1 MTDLPVITP
10 VITEVIGGSGGVAAE
25 YAAIRA
31 LADDLDRIGDRAR
44 HWAGA
49 SGAAL
54 LDPHLLATSP
64 LAPVSFGRVEAA
76 LVAAT
81 ATGVLDSLLWEA
93 DAIACRVA
101 VTFLEAADE
110 AARSAL
116 DAVDYTVCRL
126 VATPF
131 APLVWA
137 ADAVPDSTWDRLV
150 DRLGPTGPGGPG
162 PLDGLVLAHPDAARH
177 LLNGSGGLVDG
188 LTLGPVP
195 VVAHPTA
202 ESAAAEA
209 ASWYDVPGQAAVDP
223 GPASTAAAPT
233 DLAALVGELARVNDL
248 PDGTV
253 SVQTLASGRHVVYL
267 PGTDSLGLPWEF
279 DPDVRDAQTDLAA
292 AAGADHP
299 YLDGVR
305 IALAQAGIGP
315 GDPVLLVGH
324 SLGGMVATQL
334 AAESGL
340 AIAGVITAGSPVPA
354 AANGVPVLSLENRG
368 DVVPMLLGDEPD
380 DTVDH
385 VTVRF
390 DDHEASMVGNHNL
403 AHYVDGAAAVDASGD
418 PSIRDLVDE
427 WQPFLAGGPSTLQQ
441 FTISRVR

>member
-1 MTDLPVITP
+1 MTDLP
-10 VITEVIGGSGGVAAE
+10 VITEVIGGSDGVAAE

-44 HWAGA
+44 RWAGA
-49 SGAAL
+49 SGDAL
-54 LDPHLLATSP
+54 IDHHLLATSL

-76 LVAAT
+76 LVAA
-81 ATGVLDSLLWEA
+81 AAMGVLDSLLWEA
-93 DAIACRVA
+93 DAVGCRAA
-101 VTFLEAADE
+101 VTALEEADE

-116 DAVDYTVCRL
+116 DAIDYAVLRL
-126 VATPF
+126 LATPF
-131 APLVWA
+131 APLAWA

-162 PLDGLVLAHPDAARH
+162 PLDAFVLAHPDAARH
-177 LLNGSGGLVDG
+177 LLNGSGGLLDG
-188 LTLGPVP
+188 LSLGPVP

-202 ESAAAEA
+202 ESAAAEV
-209 ASWYDVPGQAAVDP
+209 ASWYDVPGQATVAT

-233 DLAALVGELARVNDL
+233 DLASLVAELARVDEL

-253 SVQTLASGRHVVYL
+253 AVQTLADGRHVAYL

-279 DPDVRDAQTDLAA
+279 EPDVRDAQTDLAA

-305 IALAQAGIGP
+305 TALQQAGVTAA
-315 GDPVLLVGH
+315 DPVLVVGH

-334 AAESGL
+334 ADESGFT
-340 AIAGVITAGSPVPA
+340 IAGVVTAGSPATGAPT
-354 AANGVPVLSLENRG
+354 GVPVLSLENRG
-368 DVVPMLLGDEPD
+368 DVVPMVLGDEPV

-390 DDHEASMVGNHNL
+390 DDHEASVVGNHDL
-403 AHYVDGAAAVDASGD
+403 EHYVDGAAAADASTD
-418 PSIRDLVDE
+418 PSIRDQLAH
-427 WQPFLAGGPSTLQQ
+427 WQPFLAGGSSTVQQ
-441 FTISRVR
+441 FTITRAP